1 MGIAAV
7 AYMNEP
13 AVGGP
18 LSLGG
23 LSAGVVTVA
32 HRTATCTCG
41 WAGQRRAA
49 LCLARHEAWMHAA
62 ITGCEPGVPF
72 VAAR

>member
-7 AYMNEP
+7 AYRNES

-18 LSLGG
+18 WGLGG
-23 LSAGVVTVA
+23 LTGDVVTVA

-41 WAGQRRAA
+41 WTGRRRGA
-49 LCLARHEAWMHAA
+49 LFLARHEGWMHAA
-62 ITGCEPGVPF
+62 TTGCEPGVPF
-72 VAAR
+72 VGAR